1 MLVEAACLDV
11 NDHESLS
18 NNLIVL
24 RLPSKLKTLCVKEH
38 RGEYYFWYSYENM
51 IVKRYISLILIME
64 SWQKK
69 ILF

>member
-24 RLPSKLKTLCVKEH
+24 RLPSKLKPLCVKEH